1 MRVLR
6 RAIIF
11 VIAGVLL
18 TIVIGNVRQ
27 PRSYTTF
34 AAAASRDEVC
44 RAHVDALVSA
54 TLRGDAVARDRLL
67 REMPEDCA
75 TRLRL

>member
-1 MRVLR
+1 MRSVG

-11 VIAGVLL
+11 AIAGVLL
-18 TIVIGNVRQ
+18 TAVIGTVRE
-27 PRSYTTF
+27 PRSYTRF

-44 RAHVDALVSA
+44 RAHLNALLGP
-54 TLRGDAVARDRLL
+54 TLRGNAAARERLL